1 MIAKLPQRDFLK
13 SKVMGK
19 LLNFSYILKS
29 IGDIICSKLLF
40 TFVQQVVSAVAQDRV
55 DGVGRHHR
63 DYPLQDPNV
72 VPRDAYVPV
81 ELKHIFYMISMC
93 QVHIL

>member
-40 TFVQQVVSAVAQDRV
+40 TFVQQVVSAVAQHRV
-55 DGVGRHHR
+55 DGVRWHHG
-63 DYPLQDPNV
+63 DYPLQDPDIV
-72 VPRDAYVPV
+72 SRDPYVP
-81 ELKHIFYMISMC
+81 
-93 QVHIL
+93 